1 MIIMSARSAYLAE
14 LREANLLHG
23 HWRLGFT
30 DLLPLFNRV
39 LTVDG
44 IFAIV

>member
-1 MIIMSARSAYLAE
+1 MSARLAYLAK
-14 LREANLLHG
+14 LREANLLNG
-23 HWRLGFT
+23 HWRFGFT

-39 LTVDG
+39 LAVDG